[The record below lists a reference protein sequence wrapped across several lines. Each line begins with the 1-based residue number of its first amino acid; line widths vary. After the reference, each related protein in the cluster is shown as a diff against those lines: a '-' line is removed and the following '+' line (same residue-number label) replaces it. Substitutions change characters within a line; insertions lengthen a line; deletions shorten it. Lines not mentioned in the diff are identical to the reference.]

1 MADKDF
7 KTIDEQIEILRSRGL
22 TIEDEAE
29 AKDFLLRNNY
39 YRVSGYSLTLRK
51 NDVFAKSA
59 TFQNIEDIYNF
70 DHEFRHIILHHIE
83 TIEVQIKSIY
93 AYEFTKVYGPLG
105 YLDAANFSNQAK
117 HKEIVD
123 KANQQK
129 RQRLAHEAYLK
140 HFINDLHQEIPLWA
154 YVDLLTISDISF
166 LYSISERPL
175 KETIAHQ
182 FGLTMNRGPEIL
194 GQYMHSM
201 TIIRNLCAHGS
212 RIYNRLFEQK
222 PSLNK
227 KEQAL
232 LIRREDGTMDNA
244 HFFGFFLVMRR
255 LLPAE
260 NFAEM
265 KEAVIALTEKY
276 PFIYGA
282 AGVHPSSTAELDEEK
297 FAELRVLAQSGKIVA
312 IGEIGLDYYWEEPDH
327 ETQKKWFHRQLNLA
341 RELKLPVIIHSR
353 DAAKD
358 TLDIMKEEH
367 SGEIGGVIHCFSY
380 GKEMAAEYLKM
391 GFYLGIGGVLTF
403 KNAKKL
409 LEVAE
414 MAPLDRLVLET
425 DCPYLAPV
433 PNRGKRNSSLNLPY
447 VAEKLAEIKKCT
459 PEEIV
464 RATEENARRLY
475 RLP

>member
-1 MADKDF
+1 MIFDTHAHYD
-7 KTIDEQIEILRSRGL
+7 
-22 TIEDEAE
+22 DEAFDGDRE
-29 AKDFLLRNNY
+29 ELL
-39 YRVSGYSLTLRK
+39 SGLAAGGIGTVVNVGADMES
-51 NDVFAKSA
+51 
-59 TFQNIEDIYNF
+59 
-70 DHEFRHIILHHIE
+70 
-83 TIEVQIKSIY
+83 
-93 AYEFTKVYGPLG
+93 TK
-105 YLDAANFSNQAK
+105 
-117 HKEIVD
+117 
-123 KANQQK
+123 
-129 RQRLAHEAYLK
+129 
-140 HFINDLHQEIPLWA
+140 
-154 YVDLLTISDISF
+154 T
-166 LYSISERPL
+166 
-175 KETIAHQ
+175 T
-182 FGLTMNRGPEIL
+182 
-194 GQYMHSM
+194 
-201 TIIRNLCAHGS
+201 
-212 RIYNRLFEQK
+212 
-222 PSLNK
+222 
-227 KEQAL
+227 
-232 LIRREDGTMDNA
+232 
-244 HFFGFFLVMRR
+244 
-255 LLPAE
+255 
-260 NFAEM
+260 
-265 KEAVIALTEKY
+265 IALTEKY

-403 KNAKKL
+403 KNAKK
-409 LEVAE
+409 ASGSSRDG
-414 MAPLDRLVLET
+414 AARPSGTRNRL
-425 DCPYLAPV
+425 PYLAPV